1 MDALR
6 RSLAPLLAAGLLL
19 AAACV
24 PSRSPVE
31 VDYTFAGRNCHDAGV
46 AIIQVDVAGEALTP
60 DRYTCAEADK
70 GIKIGSYLSG
80 RYTVTIQGFDPVG
93 TLLYQTTQDIE
104 VKHQP
109 LNLFTIDV
117 PAVSA
122 GGSITLLWKFAGQ
135 TCAQSGVTVVH
146 VTLDGAPIADEHNN
160 PDLPCRSGA
169 DGTTITGVA
178 AGPHRIDLQA
188 FKGSQIA
195 YTLSNVSAT
204 VVEGQDTTL
213 QPDLVAV
220 SASSATADL
229 HWTFAGLSC
238 ADGKVDNVLVSTD
251 GQPAETFPC
260 RTGNSD
266 SALKLNLGGGQHQFA
281 IQGVRGSQLVYQ
293 SPAVAASFTIGF
305 TTQVLID
312 APAASPGVGG
322 AKLIWQ
328 FPSGGPSCTNT
339 SQTTSIS
346 YTIKSPS
353 GQTTSGTSTCGGSTA
368 NQGVEYCNP
377 TSTGCP
383 GSPGLAAGRW
393 TISATATSN
402 SVNYAISN
410 LAFPVPNAEESQT
423 TVQFA
428 QQ

>member
-213 QPDLVAV
+213 QPDL
-220 SASSATADL
+220 
-229 HWTFAGLSC
+229 
-238 ADGKVDNVLVSTD
+238 LVSTD
-251 GQPAETFPC
+251 GQAAESFPC
-260 RTGNSD
+260 RTANSD
-266 SALKLNLGGGQHQFA
+266 SALKLNLSGGQHQFT

-353 GQTTSGTSTCGGSTA
+353 GQTTSGTSTYSGSTA